1 MDSPSMQPDSA
12 FRPRR
17 ADGPLAVLLALLWAA
32 PVGVLVAGGGGLPTP
47 GSFNDPVRALTAIG
61 ASPDLT
67 IVSAMIFATGVV
79 QVFVVVALD
88 DRLAGHARRGQHL
101 GVVFGVIS
109 ASFLMLD
116 GALGVTALSQ
126 IAHLDARQASVAAAY
141 LTMLG
146 LRNTIDRVIPL
157 TLGLWALAV
166 HWPAW
171 RRRNLPRPV
180 VILGLL
186 LGATGVA
193 GAALPAAGT
202 ASVLLAALW
211 AAAFAVL
218 ALRRSRQN
226 GCR

>member
-1 MDSPSMQPDSA
+1 MSSSPHLDSA
-12 FRPRR
+12 FRPARG
-17 ADGPLAVLLALLWAA
+17 DGPLAVLLALLWVA

-61 ASPDLT
+61 ASPLLT
-67 IVSAMIFATGVV
+67 IVSATIFATGVV
-79 QVFVVVALD
+79 QAFVVIALD
-88 DRLAGHARRGQHL
+88 DRLVGHAPRGQRIGL
-101 GVVFGVIS
+101 VFGVIS

-141 LTMLG
+141 LTTLG
-146 LRNTIDRVIPL
+146 VRNAIDRVIPL

-171 RRRNLPRPV
+171 RRRELPRHV
-180 VILGLL
+180 VILGVL
-186 LGATGVA
+186 LGTTGVA

-202 ASVLLAALW
+202 ASVPLAALW
-211 AAAFAVL
+211 AGAFAVF
-218 ALRRSRQN
+218 ALRGSRQK
-226 GCR
+226 G